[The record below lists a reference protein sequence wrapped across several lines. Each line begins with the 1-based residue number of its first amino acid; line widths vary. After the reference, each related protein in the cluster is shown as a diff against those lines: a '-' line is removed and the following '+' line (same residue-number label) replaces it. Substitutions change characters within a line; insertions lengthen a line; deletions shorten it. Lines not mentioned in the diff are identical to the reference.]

1 MVVLLCS
8 STSVLIKKFWI
19 CRVIIEKNFV
29 SLPQNYMMSKRI
41 CISLWLL
48 ACVLS
53 ITAVTSK
60 RVFQAYTARNGLADN
75 SAQTIRCATSGR
87 LVITTM
93 GQINFF
99 DGNRFSFIDP
109 SKENMYPLPS
119 YSGNYHVYVDK
130 YHHLWLKNTHTVTC
144 VNLLTEMFADSVEE
158 VFREFGINE
167 NVKDFFVDGNGVAYL
182 LTDKGLYSVD
192 SKKYY
197 KVREKCNL
205 QDLETYQ
212 GKYLLLF
219 YETGVVDILELSTG
233 TTVNSC
239 KAYDESMAQKYN
251 KSSVIYKDDFMFYQ
265 VRNGNKGAILLSFNI
280 GKWEWKTLMETP
292 YHLNNLDK
300 RGRLLYIPCEYGYW
314 VCDVESGK
322 VGQVD
327 ELRMLNGRVLTTDVN
342 ALCFDRQGGMWIGT
356 EKWGL
361 LYSRPNNPPFITYT
375 WDQPEAMKY
384 DAMMTNVPS
393 YRTFKGK
400 TVNCLL
406 KDSRG
411 WIWVGTSSGLHLYQK
426 KSDNLP
432 RVFTRRDGLLNNVIH
447 SIVEDKL
454 HNIWVGTSYG
464 ISCLKLGNDGRLIDV
479 LSYNQYDNLPEESFV
494 NGKALCLSD
503 STIIMQSLDHVIAFN
518 PNHMTTLNS
527 SMGFELHPELVGIMV
542 NGNRVRTGD
551 KINGKVLFDQALIR
565 IKEFNFDY
573 DQNSLSLTFSALN
586 HFRPQQTYYRVRV
599 KEQDNAWK
607 IMTPYNSQGMVDSNG
622 QFHLPLPSLKPGTYT
637 IELQAS
643 MAIDDWD
650 STEPREWIIHINE
663 PWWRATGLFVL
674 LGLLLLS
681 LFLLNVYLYVRN
693 ANMKSRRISDEKN
706 IIRRIK
712 LFAERCSHSKDEVLA
727 PLSEEVSGIGSDAS
741 NHLSDEFIETMLKL
755 VDFVEGKRIS
765 QLSMKM
771 LSEKA
776 GMDLQSFYALINAN
790 IYKNPRALVKRVM
803 MNHAEEMLRTSGE
816 DIADIAEKCR
826 FSTPNYFIASF
837 FREYH
842 MLPEE
847 YRRKAVNRQ

>member
-1 MVVLLCS
+1 MRRRLSLL
-8 STSVLIKKFWI
+8 
-19 CRVIIEKNFV
+19 
-29 SLPQNYMMSKRI
+29 
-41 CISLWLL
+41 LWFM

-53 ITAVTSK
+53 VMAVSSR
-60 RVFQAYTARNGLADN
+60 RVFQAYNASNGLADN

-99 DGNRFSFIDP
+99 DGNHFSFIDP
-109 SKENMYPLPS
+109 SKEDMYTLPS

-130 YHHLWLKNTHTVTC
+130 YHHLWLKNTHTITC
-144 VNLLTEMFADSVEE
+144 VDLLTEMFVSSVKD
-158 VFREFGINE
+158 VFREFGITDE
-167 NVKDFFVDGNGVAYL
+167 VKDFFVDTDGIAYL
-182 LTDKGLYSVD
+182 LTNKGLYSVE
-192 SKKYY
+192 SKRYF
-197 KVREKCNL
+197 KVREKWNL

-233 TTVNSC
+233 STVNSC
-239 KAYDESMAQKYN
+239 KAYNEEKAQIYN
-251 KSSVIYKDDFMFYQ
+251 RSSVLYKDDYMFYQ
-265 VRNGNKGAILLSFNI
+265 IRNGNKGAILQSFNI

-292 YHLNNLDK
+292 YHLNNLEK
-300 RGRLLYIPCEYGYW
+300 RGNLLYIPCEYGYW
-314 VCDVESGK
+314 VVDVESGRA
-322 VGQVD
+322 GQVD
-327 ELRMLNGRVLTTDVN
+327 ELRMMNGRMINTDIN
-342 ALCFDRQGGMWIGT
+342 ALCFDRQGGLWIGT

-361 LYSRPNNPPFITYT
+361 LYSRPSNPPFITYT

-384 DAMMTNVPS
+384 DAIMANIS
-393 YRTFKGK
+393 AYRTFKGK
-400 TVNCLL
+400 TVNALL

-411 WIWVGTSSGLHLYQK
+411 WIWVGTPSGLHLYK
-426 KSDNLP
+426 KESDNLP
-432 RVFTRRDGLLNNVIH
+432 HVFNRRDGLLNNVIH

-464 ISCLKLGNDGRLIDV
+464 ISCLKLGDDGHLIDV
-479 LSYNQYDNLPEESFV
+479 LSYNQYDNVPEESFV
-494 NGKALCLSD
+494 NGKALCLPD
-503 STIIMQSLDHVIAFN
+503 STIVMQSLDHVVVFN
-518 PNHMTTLNS
+518 PNRMATLHS
-527 SMGFELHPELVGIMV
+527 SMGFELYPELVGLMV
-542 NGNRVRTGD
+542 NGNRIRTGE
-551 KINGKVLFDQALIR
+551 KLNGKVILDLALIR
-565 IKEFNFDY
+565 MKEFNFDY

-599 KEQDNAWK
+599 KEMDNVWK
-607 IMTPYNSQGMVDSNG
+607 IMTPYNSQGLVDSKG

-643 MAIDDWD
+643 MSIDDWE
-650 STEPREWIIHINE
+650 TEPREWVIHINE

-674 LGLLLLS
+674 LGLVLLL

-693 ANMKSRRISDEKN
+693 ANMRSHRISEEKN

-712 LFAERCSHSKDEVLA
+712 LFAEQCTHDINANMLASQEDEVSGVGNNSTNY
-727 PLSEEVSGIGSDAS
+727 LSEE
-741 NHLSDEFIETMLKL
+741 FIQTMLKL
-755 VDFVEGKRIS
+755 IDFVDERRIS

-771 LSEKA
+771 LSDKV
-776 GMDLQSFYALINAN
+776 GMDLLNFYTLINAN
-790 IYKNPRALVKRVM
+790 VYKSPRELVKRVM
-803 MNHAEEMLRTSGE
+803 MKRAEELLRTSGE

-826 FSTPNYFIASF
+826 FSSPNYFIGTF

>member
-1 MVVLLCS
+1 MRRRLSLL
-8 STSVLIKKFWI
+8 
-19 CRVIIEKNFV
+19 
-29 SLPQNYMMSKRI
+29 
-41 CISLWLL
+41 LWFM

-53 ITAVTSK
+53 VMAVSSR
-60 RVFQAYTARNGLADN
+60 RVFQAYNASNGLADN

-109 SKENMYPLPS
+109 SKEDMYTLPS

-130 YHHLWLKNTHTVTC
+130 YHHLWLKNTHTITC
-144 VNLLTEMFADSVEE
+144 VDLLTEMFVSSVKD
-158 VFREFGINE
+158 VFREFGITDE
-167 NVKDFFVDGNGVAYL
+167 VKDFFVDADGIAYL
-182 LTDKGLYSVD
+182 LTNKGLYSVE
-192 SKKYY
+192 SKRYF
-197 KVREKCNL
+197 KVREKWNL

-233 TTVNSC
+233 STVNSC
-239 KAYDESMAQKYN
+239 KAYNEEKAQIYN
-251 KSSVIYKDDFMFYQ
+251 RSSVLYKDDYMFYQ
-265 VRNGNKGAILLSFNI
+265 IRNGNKGAILQSFNV

-292 YHLNNLDK
+292 YHLNNLEK
-300 RGRLLYIPCEYGYW
+300 RGNLLYIPCEYGYW
-314 VCDVESGK
+314 VVDVESGRA
-322 VGQVD
+322 GQVD
-327 ELRMLNGRVLTTDVN
+327 ELRMMNGRMINTDVN
-342 ALCFDRQGGMWIGT
+342 ALCFDRQGGLWIGT

-361 LYSRPNNPPFITYT
+361 LYSRPTNPPFIAYT

-384 DAMMTNVPS
+384 DAIMANIS
-393 YRTFKGK
+393 AYRTFKGK
-400 TVNCLL
+400 TVNALL

-411 WIWVGTSSGLHLYQK
+411 WIWVGTPSGLHLYK
-426 KSDNLP
+426 KESDNLP
-432 RVFTRRDGLLNNVIH
+432 HVFNRRDGLLNNVIH

-464 ISCLKLGNDGRLIDV
+464 ISCLKLGDDGHLIDV
-479 LSYNQYDNLPEESFV
+479 LSYNQYDNVPEESFV
-494 NGKALCLSD
+494 NGKALCLPD
-503 STIIMQSLDHVIAFN
+503 STIVMQSLDHVVVFN
-518 PNHMTTLNS
+518 PNRMATLHS
-527 SMGFELHPELVGIMV
+527 SMGFDLYPELVGLMV
-542 NGNRVRTGD
+542 NGNRIRTGEEL
-551 KINGKVLFDQALIR
+551 NGKVILDLALIR
-565 IKEFNFDY
+565 MKEFNFDY

-599 KEQDNAWK
+599 KEMDNVWK
-607 IMTPYNSQGMVDSNG
+607 IMTPYNSQGLVDRNG

-643 MAIDDWD
+643 MSIDDWD
-650 STEPREWIIHINE
+650 TEPREWVIHINE

-674 LGLLLLS
+674 LGLVLLL

-693 ANMKSRRISDEKN
+693 ANMRSHRISEEKN

-712 LFAERCSHSKDEVLA
+712 LFAEQCTHDINANMLAPQEDEVSGVGNNSTNY
-727 PLSEEVSGIGSDAS
+727 LSEE
-741 NHLSDEFIETMLKL
+741 FIQTMLKL
-755 VDFVEGKRIS
+755 IDFVDERRIS

-771 LSEKA
+771 LSDKV
-776 GMDLQSFYALINAN
+776 GMDLLNFYTLINAN
-790 IYKNPRALVKRVM
+790 VYKSPHELVKRVM
-803 MNHAEEMLRTSGE
+803 MKRAEELLRTSGE

-826 FSTPNYFIASF
+826 FSSPNYFIGTF

>member
-1 MVVLLCS
+1 M
-8 STSVLIKKFWI
+8 
-19 CRVIIEKNFV
+19 
-29 SLPQNYMMSKRI
+29 
-41 CISLWLL
+41 

-53 ITAVTSK
+53 VMAVSSR
-60 RVFQAYTARNGLADN
+60 RVFQAYNASNGLADN

-109 SKENMYPLPS
+109 SKEDMYTLPS

-130 YHHLWLKNTHTVTC
+130 YHHLWLKNTHTITC
-144 VNLLTEMFADSVEE
+144 VDLLTEMFVSSVKD
-158 VFREFGINE
+158 VFREFGITDE
-167 NVKDFFVDGNGVAYL
+167 VKDFFVDADGIAYL
-182 LTDKGLYSVD
+182 LTNKGLYSVE
-192 SKKYY
+192 SKRYF
-197 KVREKCNL
+197 KVREKWNL

-233 TTVNSC
+233 STVNSC
-239 KAYDESMAQKYN
+239 KAYNEEKAQIYN
-251 KSSVIYKDDFMFYQ
+251 RSSVLYKDDYMFYQ
-265 VRNGNKGAILLSFNI
+265 IRNGNKGAILQSFNV

-292 YHLNNLDK
+292 YHLNNLEK
-300 RGRLLYIPCEYGYW
+300 RGNLLYIPCEYGYW
-314 VCDVESGK
+314 VVDVESGRA
-322 VGQVD
+322 GQVD
-327 ELRMLNGRVLTTDVN
+327 ELRMMNGRMINTDVN
-342 ALCFDRQGGMWIGT
+342 SLCFDRQGGLWIGT

-361 LYSRPNNPPFITYT
+361 LYSRPSNPPFIAYT

-384 DAMMTNVPS
+384 DAIMANIS
-393 YRTFKGK
+393 AYRTFKGK
-400 TVNCLL
+400 TVNALL

-411 WIWVGTSSGLHLYQK
+411 WIWVGTPSGLHLYK
-426 KSDNLP
+426 KESDNLP
-432 RVFTRRDGLLNNVIH
+432 HIFNRRDGLLNNVIH

-464 ISCLKLGNDGRLIDV
+464 ISCLKLGDDGHLIDV
-479 LSYNQYDNLPEESFV
+479 LSYNQYDNVPEESFV
-494 NGKALCLSD
+494 NGKALCLPD
-503 STIIMQSLDHVIAFN
+503 STIVMQSLDHVVVFN
-518 PNHMTTLNS
+518 PNRMATLHS
-527 SMGFELHPELVGIMV
+527 SMGFDLYPELVGLMV
-542 NGNRVRTGD
+542 NGNRIRTGEEL
-551 KINGKVLFDQALIR
+551 NGKVILDLALIR
-565 IKEFNFDY
+565 MKEFNFDY

-599 KEQDNAWK
+599 KEMDNVWK
-607 IMTPYNSQGMVDSNG
+607 IMTPYNSQGLVDSKG

-643 MAIDDWD
+643 MSIDDWD
-650 STEPREWIIHINE
+650 TEPREWVIHINE

-674 LGLLLLS
+674 LGLVLLL

-693 ANMKSRRISDEKN
+693 ANMRSHRISEEKN

-712 LFAERCSHSKDEVLA
+712 LFAEQCTHDINANMLASQEDEVSGVGNNSTNY
-727 PLSEEVSGIGSDAS
+727 LSEE
-741 NHLSDEFIETMLKL
+741 FIQTMLKL
-755 VDFVEGKRIS
+755 IDFVDERRIS

-771 LSEKA
+771 LSDKV
-776 GMDLQSFYALINAN
+776 GMDLLNFYTLINAN
-790 IYKNPRALVKRVM
+790 VYKSPRELVKRVM
-803 MNHAEEMLRTSGE
+803 MKRAEELLRTSGE

-826 FSTPNYFIASF
+826 FSSPNYFIGTF

>member
-1 MVVLLCS
+1 MRRRLSLL
-8 STSVLIKKFWI
+8 
-19 CRVIIEKNFV
+19 
-29 SLPQNYMMSKRI
+29 
-41 CISLWLL
+41 LWFM

-53 ITAVTSK
+53 VMAVSSR
-60 RVFQAYTARNGLADN
+60 RVFQAYNASNGLADN

-109 SKENMYPLPS
+109 SKEDMYTLPS

-130 YHHLWLKNTHTVTC
+130 YHHLWLKNTHTITC
-144 VNLLTEMFADSVEE
+144 VDLLTEMFVSSIKD
-158 VFREFGINE
+158 VFREFGITDE
-167 NVKDFFVDGNGVAYL
+167 VKDFFVDADGIAYL
-182 LTDKGLYSVD
+182 LTNKGLYSVE
-192 SKKYY
+192 SKRYF
-197 KVREKCNL
+197 KVREKWNL

-233 TTVNSC
+233 STVNSC
-239 KAYDESMAQKYN
+239 KAYNEEKAQIYN
-251 KSSVIYKDDFMFYQ
+251 RSSVLYKDDYMFYQ
-265 VRNGNKGAILLSFNI
+265 IRNGNKGAILQSFNV

-292 YHLNNLDK
+292 YHLNNLEK
-300 RGRLLYIPCEYGYW
+300 RGNLLYIPCEYGYW
-314 VCDVESGK
+314 VVDVESGRA
-322 VGQVD
+322 GQVD
-327 ELRMLNGRVLTTDVN
+327 ELRMMNGRMINTDIN
-342 ALCFDRQGGMWIGT
+342 ALCFDRQGGLWIGT

-361 LYSRPNNPPFITYT
+361 LYSRPSNPPFIAYT

-384 DAMMTNVPS
+384 DAIMANIS
-393 YRTFKGK
+393 AYRTFKGK
-400 TVNCLL
+400 TVNALL

-411 WIWVGTSSGLHLYQK
+411 WIWVGTPSGLHLYK
-426 KSDNLP
+426 KESDNLP
-432 RVFTRRDGLLNNVIH
+432 HVFSRRDGLLNNVIH

-464 ISCLKLGNDGRLIDV
+464 ISCLKLGDDGHLIDV
-479 LSYNQYDNLPEESFV
+479 LSYNQYDNVPEESFV
-494 NGKALCLSD
+494 NGKALCLPD
-503 STIIMQSLDHVIAFN
+503 STIVMQSLDHVVVFN
-518 PNHMTTLNS
+518 PNRMATLYS
-527 SMGFELHPELVGIMV
+527 SMGFDLYPELVGLMV
-542 NGNRVRTGD
+542 NGNRIRTGEEL
-551 KINGKVLFDQALIR
+551 NGKVILDLALIR
-565 IKEFNFDY
+565 MKEFNFDY

-599 KEQDNAWK
+599 KEMDNVWK
-607 IMTPYNSQGMVDSNG
+607 IMTPYNSQGLVDRNG

-643 MAIDDWD
+643 MSIDDWD
-650 STEPREWIIHINE
+650 TEPREWVIHINE

-674 LGLLLLS
+674 LGLVLLL

-693 ANMKSRRISDEKN
+693 ANMRSHRISEEKN

-712 LFAERCSHSKDEVLA
+712 LFAEQCTHDINANMLASQEDEVSGVGNNSTNY
-727 PLSEEVSGIGSDAS
+727 LSEE
-741 NHLSDEFIETMLKL
+741 FIQTMLKL
-755 VDFVEGKRIS
+755 IDFVDERRIS

-771 LSEKA
+771 LSDKV
-776 GMDLQSFYALINAN
+776 GMDLLNFYTLINVN
-790 IYKNPRALVKRVM
+790 VYKSPRELVKRVM
-803 MNHAEEMLRTSGE
+803 MKRAEELLRTSGE

-826 FSTPNYFIASF
+826 FSSPNYFIGTF

>member
-1 MVVLLCS
+1 MRRRLSLL
-8 STSVLIKKFWI
+8 
-19 CRVIIEKNFV
+19 
-29 SLPQNYMMSKRI
+29 
-41 CISLWLL
+41 LWFM

-53 ITAVTSK
+53 VMAVSSR
-60 RVFQAYTARNGLADN
+60 RVFQAYNASNGLADN

-109 SKENMYPLPS
+109 SKEDMYTLPS

-130 YHHLWLKNTHTVTC
+130 YHHLWLKNTHTITC
-144 VNLLTEMFADSVEE
+144 VDLLTEMFVSSVKD
-158 VFREFGINE
+158 VFREFGITDE
-167 NVKDFFVDGNGVAYL
+167 VKDFFVDADGIAYL
-182 LTDKGLYSVD
+182 LTNKGLYSVE
-192 SKKYY
+192 SKRYF
-197 KVREKCNL
+197 KVREKWNL

-233 TTVNSC
+233 STVNSC
-239 KAYDESMAQKYN
+239 KAYNEEKAQIYN
-251 KSSVIYKDDFMFYQ
+251 RSSVLYKDDYMFYQ
-265 VRNGNKGAILLSFNI
+265 IRNGNKGAILQSFNV

-292 YHLNNLDK
+292 YHLNNLEK
-300 RGRLLYIPCEYGYW
+300 RGNLLYIPCEYGYW
-314 VCDVESGK
+314 VVDVESGRA
-322 VGQVD
+322 GQVD
-327 ELRMLNGRVLTTDVN
+327 ELRMMNGRMINTDVN
-342 ALCFDRQGGMWIGT
+342 SLCFDRQGGLWIGT

-361 LYSRPNNPPFITYT
+361 LYSRPSNPPFIAYT

-384 DAMMTNVPS
+384 DAIMANIS
-393 YRTFKGK
+393 AYRTFKGK
-400 TVNCLL
+400 TVNALL

-411 WIWVGTSSGLHLYQK
+411 WIWVGTPSGLHLYK
-426 KSDNLP
+426 KESDNLP
-432 RVFTRRDGLLNNVIH
+432 HIFNRRDGLLNNVIH

-464 ISCLKLGNDGRLIDV
+464 ISCLKLGDDGHLIDV
-479 LSYNQYDNLPEESFV
+479 LSYNQYDNVPEESFV
-494 NGKALCLSD
+494 NGKALCLPD
-503 STIIMQSLDHVIAFN
+503 STIVMQSLDHVVVFN
-518 PNHMTTLNS
+518 PNRMATLHS
-527 SMGFELHPELVGIMV
+527 SMGFDLYPELVGLMV
-542 NGNRVRTGD
+542 NGNRIRTGEEL
-551 KINGKVLFDQALIR
+551 NGKVILDLALIR
-565 IKEFNFDY
+565 MKEFNFDY

-599 KEQDNAWK
+599 KEMDNVWK
-607 IMTPYNSQGMVDSNG
+607 IMTPYNSQGLVDSKG

-643 MAIDDWD
+643 MSIDDWD
-650 STEPREWIIHINE
+650 TEPREWVIHINE

-674 LGLLLLS
+674 LGLVLLL

-693 ANMKSRRISDEKN
+693 ANMRSHRISEEKN

-712 LFAERCSHSKDEVLA
+712 LFAEQCTHDINANMLASQEDEVSGVGNNSTNY
-727 PLSEEVSGIGSDAS
+727 LSEE
-741 NHLSDEFIETMLKL
+741 FIQTMLKL
-755 VDFVEGKRIS
+755 IDFVDERRIS

-771 LSEKA
+771 LSDKV
-776 GMDLQSFYALINAN
+776 GMDLLNFYTLINAN
-790 IYKNPRALVKRVM
+790 VYKSPRELVKRVM
-803 MNHAEEMLRTSGE
+803 MKRAEELLRTSGE

-826 FSTPNYFIASF
+826 FSSPNYFIGTF

>member
-1 MVVLLCS
+1 MRRRLSLL
-8 STSVLIKKFWI
+8 
-19 CRVIIEKNFV
+19 
-29 SLPQNYMMSKRI
+29 
-41 CISLWLL
+41 LWFM

-53 ITAVTSK
+53 VMAVSSR
-60 RVFQAYTARNGLADN
+60 RVFQAYNASNGLADN

-109 SKENMYPLPS
+109 SKEDMYTLPS

-130 YHHLWLKNTHTVTC
+130 YHHLWLKNTHTITC
-144 VNLLTEMFADSVEE
+144 VDLLTEMFVSSVKG
-158 VFREFGINE
+158 VFREFGITDE
-167 NVKDFFVDGNGVAYL
+167 VKDFFVDADGIAYL
-182 LTDKGLYSVD
+182 LTNKGLYSVE
-192 SKKYY
+192 SKRYF
-197 KVREKCNL
+197 KVREKWNL

-233 TTVNSC
+233 STVNSC
-239 KAYDESMAQKYN
+239 KAYNEEKAQIYN
-251 KSSVIYKDDFMFYQ
+251 RSSVLYKDDYMFYQ
-265 VRNGNKGAILLSFNI
+265 IRNGNKGAILQSFNI

-292 YHLNNLDK
+292 YHLNNLEK
-300 RGRLLYIPCEYGYW
+300 RGNLLYIPCEYGYW
-314 VCDVESGK
+314 VVDVESGRA
-322 VGQVD
+322 GQVD
-327 ELRMLNGRVLTTDVN
+327 ELRMMNGRMINTDIN
-342 ALCFDRQGGMWIGT
+342 ALCFDRQGGLWIGT

-361 LYSRPNNPPFITYT
+361 LYSRPSNPPFITYT

-384 DAMMTNVPS
+384 DAIMANIS
-393 YRTFKGK
+393 AYRTFKGK
-400 TVNCLL
+400 TVNALL

-411 WIWVGTSSGLHLYQK
+411 WIWVGTPSGLHLYK
-426 KSDNLP
+426 KESDNLP
-432 RVFTRRDGLLNNVIH
+432 HVFNRRDGLLNNVIH

-464 ISCLKLGNDGRLIDV
+464 ISCLKLGDDGLLIDV
-479 LSYNQYDNLPEESFV
+479 LSYNQYDNVPEESFV
-494 NGKALCLSD
+494 NGKALCLPD
-503 STIIMQSLDHVIAFN
+503 STIVMQSLDHVVVFN
-518 PNHMTTLNS
+518 PNRMATLHS
-527 SMGFELHPELVGIMV
+527 SMGFELYPELVGLMV
-542 NGNRVRTGD
+542 NGNRIRTGE
-551 KINGKVLFDQALIR
+551 KLNGKVILDLALIR
-565 IKEFNFDY
+565 MKEFNFDY

-599 KEQDNAWK
+599 KEMDNVWK
-607 IMTPYNSQGMVDSNG
+607 IMTPYNSQGLVDSKG

-643 MAIDDWD
+643 MSIDDWE
-650 STEPREWIIHINE
+650 TEPREWVIHINE

-674 LGLLLLS
+674 LGLVLLL

-693 ANMKSRRISDEKN
+693 ANMRSHRISEEKN

-712 LFAERCSHSKDEVLA
+712 LFAEQCTHDINANMLASQEDEVSGVGNNSTNY
-727 PLSEEVSGIGSDAS
+727 LSEE
-741 NHLSDEFIETMLKL
+741 FIQTMLKL
-755 VDFVEGKRIS
+755 IDFVDERRIS

-771 LSEKA
+771 LSDKV
-776 GMDLQSFYALINAN
+776 GMDLLNFYTLINAN
-790 IYKNPRALVKRVM
+790 VYKSPRELVKRVM
-803 MNHAEEMLRTSGE
+803 MKRAEELLRTSGE

-826 FSTPNYFIASF
+826 FSSPNYFIGTF

>member
-1 MVVLLCS
+1 MRRRLSLL
-8 STSVLIKKFWI
+8 
-19 CRVIIEKNFV
+19 
-29 SLPQNYMMSKRI
+29 
-41 CISLWLL
+41 LWFM

-53 ITAVTSK
+53 VMAVSSR
-60 RVFQAYTARNGLADN
+60 RVFQAYNASNGLADN

-109 SKENMYPLPS
+109 SKEDMYTLPS

-130 YHHLWLKNTHTVTC
+130 YHHLWLKNTHTITC
-144 VNLLTEMFADSVEE
+144 VDLLTEMFVSSVKD
-158 VFREFGINE
+158 VFREFGITDE
-167 NVKDFFVDGNGVAYL
+167 VKDFFVDADGIAYL
-182 LTDKGLYSVD
+182 LTNKGLYSVE
-192 SKKYY
+192 SKRYF
-197 KVREKCNL
+197 KVREKWNL

-233 TTVNSC
+233 STVNSC
-239 KAYDESMAQKYN
+239 KAYNEEKAQIYN
-251 KSSVIYKDDFMFYQ
+251 RSSVLYKDDYMFYQ
-265 VRNGNKGAILLSFNI
+265 IRNGNKGAILQSFNV

-292 YHLNNLDK
+292 YHLNNLEK
-300 RGRLLYIPCEYGYW
+300 RGNLLYIPCEYGYW
-314 VCDVESGK
+314 VVDVESGRA
-322 VGQVD
+322 GQVD
-327 ELRMLNGRVLTTDVN
+327 ELRMMNGRMINTDVN
-342 ALCFDRQGGMWIGT
+342 SLCFDRQGGLWIGT

-361 LYSRPNNPPFITYT
+361 LYSRPSNPPFIAYT

-384 DAMMTNVPS
+384 DAIMANIS
-393 YRTFKGK
+393 AYRTFKGK
-400 TVNCLL
+400 TVNALL

-411 WIWVGTSSGLHLYQK
+411 W
-426 KSDNLP
+426 
-432 RVFTRRDGLLNNVIH
+432 RDGLLNNVIH

-464 ISCLKLGNDGRLIDV
+464 ISCLKLGDDGHLIDV
-479 LSYNQYDNLPEESFV
+479 LSYNQYDNVPEESFV
-494 NGKALCLSD
+494 NGKALCLPD
-503 STIIMQSLDHVIAFN
+503 STIVMQSLDHVVVFN
-518 PNHMTTLNS
+518 PNRMATLHS
-527 SMGFELHPELVGIMV
+527 SMGFDLYPELVGLMV
-542 NGNRVRTGD
+542 NGNRIRTGEEL
-551 KINGKVLFDQALIR
+551 NGKVILDLALIR
-565 IKEFNFDY
+565 MKEFNFDY

-599 KEQDNAWK
+599 KEMDNVWK
-607 IMTPYNSQGMVDSNG
+607 IMTPYNSQGLVDSKG

-643 MAIDDWD
+643 MSIDDWD
-650 STEPREWIIHINE
+650 TEPREWVIHINE

-674 LGLLLLS
+674 LGLVLLL

-693 ANMKSRRISDEKN
+693 ANMRSHRISEEKN

-712 LFAERCSHSKDEVLA
+712 LFAEQCTHDINANMLASQEDEVSGVGNNSTNY
-727 PLSEEVSGIGSDAS
+727 LSEE
-741 NHLSDEFIETMLKL
+741 FIQTMLKL
-755 VDFVEGKRIS
+755 IDFVDERRIS

-771 LSEKA
+771 LSDKV
-776 GMDLQSFYALINAN
+776 GMDLLNFYTLINAN
-790 IYKNPRALVKRVM
+790 VYKSPRELVKRVM
-803 MNHAEEMLRTSGE
+803 MKRAEELLRTSGE

-826 FSTPNYFIASF
+826 FSSPNYFIGTF

>member
-1 MVVLLCS
+1 MRRRLSLL
-8 STSVLIKKFWI
+8 
-19 CRVIIEKNFV
+19 
-29 SLPQNYMMSKRI
+29 
-41 CISLWLL
+41 LWFM

-53 ITAVTSK
+53 VMAVSSR
-60 RVFQAYTARNGLADN
+60 RVFQAYNASNGLADN

-109 SKENMYPLPS
+109 SKEDMYTLPS

-130 YHHLWLKNTHTVTC
+130 YHHLWLKNTHTITC
-144 VNLLTEMFADSVEE
+144 VDLLTEMFVSSVKD
-158 VFREFGINE
+158 VFREFGITDE
-167 NVKDFFVDGNGVAYL
+167 VKDFFIDADGIAYL
-182 LTDKGLYSVD
+182 LTDKGLYSVE
-192 SKKYY
+192 SKRYF
-197 KVREKCNL
+197 KVREKWNL

-233 TTVNSC
+233 STVNSC
-239 KAYDESMAQKYN
+239 KAYNEEKAQIYN
-251 KSSVIYKDDFMFYQ
+251 RSSVLYKDDYMFYQ
-265 VRNGNKGAILLSFNI
+265 IRNGNKGAILQSFNV

-292 YHLNNLDK
+292 YHLNNLEK
-300 RGRLLYIPCEYGYW
+300 RGNLLYIPCEYGYW
-314 VCDVESGK
+314 VVDVESGRA
-322 VGQVD
+322 GQVD
-327 ELRMLNGRVLTTDVN
+327 ELRMMNGRMINTDIN
-342 ALCFDRQGGMWIGT
+342 ALCFDRQGGLWIGT

-361 LYSRPNNPPFITYT
+361 LYSRPSNPPFIAYT

-384 DAMMTNVPS
+384 DAIMANIS
-393 YRTFKGK
+393 AYRTFKGK
-400 TVNCLL
+400 TVNALL

-411 WIWVGTSSGLHLYQK
+411 WIWVGTPSGLHLYK
-426 KSDNLP
+426 KESDNLP
-432 RVFTRRDGLLNNVIH
+432 HVFNRRDGLLNNVIH

-464 ISCLKLGNDGRLIDV
+464 ISCLKLGDDGHLIDV
-479 LSYNQYDNLPEESFV
+479 LSYNQYDNVPEESFV
-494 NGKALCLSD
+494 NGKALCLPD
-503 STIIMQSLDHVIAFN
+503 STIVMQSLDHVVVFN
-518 PNHMTTLNS
+518 PNRMATLHS
-527 SMGFELHPELVGIMV
+527 SMGFDLYPELVGLMV
-542 NGNRVRTGD
+542 NGNRIRTGEEL
-551 KINGKVLFDQALIR
+551 NGKVILDLALIR
-565 IKEFNFDY
+565 MKEFNFDY

-599 KEQDNAWK
+599 KEMDNVWK
-607 IMTPYNSQGMVDSNG
+607 IMTPYNSQGLVDSKG
-622 QFHLPLPSLKPGTYT
+622 QYHLPLPSLKPGTYT

-643 MAIDDWD
+643 MNIDDWE
-650 STEPREWIIHINE
+650 TEPREWVIHINE

-674 LGLLLLS
+674 LGLVLLL

-693 ANMKSRRISDEKN
+693 ANMRSHRISEEKN

-712 LFAERCSHSKDEVLA
+712 LFAEQCTHDINANMLASQEDEVSGVGNNSTNY
-727 PLSEEVSGIGSDAS
+727 LSEE
-741 NHLSDEFIETMLKL
+741 FIQTMLKL
-755 VDFVEGKRIS
+755 IDFVDERRIS

-771 LSEKA
+771 LSDKV
-776 GMDLQSFYALINAN
+776 GMDLLNFYTLINAN
-790 IYKNPRALVKRVM
+790 VYKSPHELVKRVM
-803 MNHAEEMLRTSGE
+803 MKRAEELLRTSGE

-826 FSTPNYFIASF
+826 FSSPNYFIGTF

>member
-1 MVVLLCS
+1 MRRRLSLL
-8 STSVLIKKFWI
+8 
-19 CRVIIEKNFV
+19 
-29 SLPQNYMMSKRI
+29 
-41 CISLWLL
+41 LWFM

-53 ITAVTSK
+53 VMAVSSR
-60 RVFQAYTARNGLADN
+60 RVFQAYNASNGLADN

-109 SKENMYPLPS
+109 SKEDMYTLPS

-130 YHHLWLKNTHTVTC
+130 YHHLWLKNTHTITC
-144 VNLLTEMFADSVEE
+144 VDLLTEMFVSSIKD
-158 VFREFGINE
+158 VFREFGITDE
-167 NVKDFFVDGNGVAYL
+167 VKDFFVDADGIAYL
-182 LTDKGLYSVD
+182 LTNKGLYSVE
-192 SKKYY
+192 SKRYF
-197 KVREKCNL
+197 KVREKWNL

-233 TTVNSC
+233 STVNSC
-239 KAYDESMAQKYN
+239 KAYNEEKAQIYN
-251 KSSVIYKDDFMFYQ
+251 RSSVLYKDDYMFYQ
-265 VRNGNKGAILLSFNI
+265 IRNGNKGAILQSFNV

-292 YHLNNLDK
+292 YHLNNLEK
-300 RGRLLYIPCEYGYW
+300 RGNLLYIPCEYGYW
-314 VCDVESGK
+314 VVDVESGRA
-322 VGQVD
+322 GQVD
-327 ELRMLNGRVLTTDVN
+327 ELRMMNGRMINTDVN
-342 ALCFDRQGGMWIGT
+342 SLCFDRQGGLWIGT

-361 LYSRPNNPPFITYT
+361 LYSRPSNPPFIAYT

-384 DAMMTNVPS
+384 DAIMANIS
-393 YRTFKGK
+393 AYRTFKGK
-400 TVNCLL
+400 TVNALL

-411 WIWVGTSSGLHLYQK
+411 WIWVGTPSGLHLYK
-426 KSDNLP
+426 KESDNLP
-432 RVFTRRDGLLNNVIH
+432 HIFNRRDGLLNNVIH

-464 ISCLKLGNDGRLIDV
+464 ISCLKLGDDGHLIDV
-479 LSYNQYDNLPEESFV
+479 LSYNQYDNVPEESFV
-494 NGKALCLSD
+494 NGKALCLPD
-503 STIIMQSLDHVIAFN
+503 STIVMQSLDHVVVFN
-518 PNHMTTLNS
+518 PNRMATLHS
-527 SMGFELHPELVGIMV
+527 SMGFDLYPELVGLMV
-542 NGNRVRTGD
+542 NGNRIRTGEEL
-551 KINGKVLFDQALIR
+551 NGKVILDLALIR
-565 IKEFNFDY
+565 MKEFNFDY

-599 KEQDNAWK
+599 KEMDNVWK
-607 IMTPYNSQGMVDSNG
+607 IMTPYNSQGLVDSKG

-643 MAIDDWD
+643 MSIDDWD
-650 STEPREWIIHINE
+650 TEPREWVIHINE

-674 LGLLLLS
+674 LGLVLLL

-693 ANMKSRRISDEKN
+693 ANMRSHRISEEKN

-712 LFAERCSHSKDEVLA
+712 LFAEQCTHDINANMLVSQEDEISGVGNNSTNY
-727 PLSEEVSGIGSDAS
+727 LSEE
-741 NHLSDEFIETMLKL
+741 FIQTMLKL
-755 VDFVEGKRIS
+755 IDFVDERRIS

-771 LSEKA
+771 LSDKV
-776 GMDLQSFYALINAN
+776 GMDLLNFYTLINAN
-790 IYKNPRALVKRVM
+790 VYKSPRELVKRVM
-803 MNHAEEMLRTSGE
+803 MKRAEELLRTSGE

-826 FSTPNYFIASF
+826 FSSPNYFIGTF

>member
-1 MVVLLCS
+1 MRRRLSLL
-8 STSVLIKKFWI
+8 
-19 CRVIIEKNFV
+19 
-29 SLPQNYMMSKRI
+29 
-41 CISLWLL
+41 LWFM

-53 ITAVTSK
+53 VMAVSSR
-60 RVFQAYTARNGLADN
+60 RVFQAYNASNGLADN

-109 SKENMYPLPS
+109 SKEDMYTLPS

-130 YHHLWLKNTHTVTC
+130 YHHLWLKNTHTITC
-144 VNLLTEMFADSVEE
+144 VDLLTEMFVSSIKD
-158 VFREFGINE
+158 VFREFGITDE
-167 NVKDFFVDGNGVAYL
+167 VKDFFVDADGIAYL
-182 LTDKGLYSVD
+182 LTNKGLYSVE
-192 SKKYY
+192 SKRYF
-197 KVREKCNL
+197 KVREKWNL

-233 TTVNSC
+233 STVNSC
-239 KAYDESMAQKYN
+239 KAYNEEKAQIYN
-251 KSSVIYKDDFMFYQ
+251 RSSVLYKDDYMFYQ
-265 VRNGNKGAILLSFNI
+265 IRNGNKGAILQSFNV

-292 YHLNNLDK
+292 YHLNNLEK
-300 RGRLLYIPCEYGYW
+300 RGNLLYIPCEYGYW
-314 VCDVESGK
+314 VVDVESGRA
-322 VGQVD
+322 GQVD
-327 ELRMLNGRVLTTDVN
+327 ELRMMNGRMINTDVN
-342 ALCFDRQGGMWIGT
+342 ALCFDRQGGLWIGT

-361 LYSRPNNPPFITYT
+361 LYSRPTNPPFIAYT

-384 DAMMTNVPS
+384 DAIMANIS
-393 YRTFKGK
+393 AYRTFKGK
-400 TVNCLL
+400 TVNALL

-411 WIWVGTSSGLHLYQK
+411 WIWVGTPSGLHLYK
-426 KSDNLP
+426 KESDNLP
-432 RVFTRRDGLLNNVIH
+432 HVFNRRDGLLNNVIH

-464 ISCLKLGNDGRLIDV
+464 ISCLKLGDDGHLIDV
-479 LSYNQYDNLPEESFV
+479 LSYNQYDNVPEESFV
-494 NGKALCLSD
+494 NGKALCLPD
-503 STIIMQSLDHVIAFN
+503 STIVMQSLDHVVVFN
-518 PNHMTTLNS
+518 PNRMATLHS
-527 SMGFELHPELVGIMV
+527 SMGFDLYPELVGLMV
-542 NGNRVRTGD
+542 NGNRIRTGEEL
-551 KINGKVLFDQALIR
+551 NGKVILDLALIR
-565 IKEFNFDY
+565 MKEFNFDY

-599 KEQDNAWK
+599 KEMDNVWK
-607 IMTPYNSQGMVDSNG
+607 IMTPYNSQGLVDRNG

-643 MAIDDWD
+643 MSIDDWD
-650 STEPREWIIHINE
+650 TEPREWVIHINE

-674 LGLLLLS
+674 LGLVLLL

-693 ANMKSRRISDEKN
+693 ANMRSHRISEEKN

-712 LFAERCSHSKDEVLA
+712 LFAEQCTHDINANMLAPQEDEVSGVGNNSTNY
-727 PLSEEVSGIGSDAS
+727 LSEE
-741 NHLSDEFIETMLKL
+741 FIQTMLKL
-755 VDFVEGKRIS
+755 IDFVDERRIS

-771 LSEKA
+771 LSDKV
-776 GMDLQSFYALINAN
+776 GMDLLNFYTLINAN
-790 IYKNPRALVKRVM
+790 VYKSPHELVKRVM
-803 MNHAEEMLRTSGE
+803 MKRAEELLRTSGE

-826 FSTPNYFIASF
+826 FSSPNYFIGTF

>member
-1 MVVLLCS
+1 MRRRLSLL
-8 STSVLIKKFWI
+8 
-19 CRVIIEKNFV
+19 
-29 SLPQNYMMSKRI
+29 
-41 CISLWLL
+41 LWFM

-53 ITAVTSK
+53 VMAVSSR
-60 RVFQAYTARNGLADN
+60 RVFQAYNASNGLADN

-99 DGNRFSFIDP
+99 DGNHFSFIDP
-109 SKENMYPLPS
+109 SKEDMYTLPS

-130 YHHLWLKNTHTVTC
+130 YHHLWLKNTHTITC
-144 VNLLTEMFADSVEE
+144 VDLLTEMFVSSVKD
-158 VFREFGINE
+158 VFREFGITDE
-167 NVKDFFVDGNGVAYL
+167 VKDFFVDTDGIAYL
-182 LTDKGLYSVD
+182 LTNKGLYSVE
-192 SKKYY
+192 SKRYF
-197 KVREKCNL
+197 KVREKWNL

-233 TTVNSC
+233 STVNSC
-239 KAYDESMAQKYN
+239 KAYNEEKAQIYN
-251 KSSVIYKDDFMFYQ
+251 RSSVLYKDDYMFYQ
-265 VRNGNKGAILLSFNI
+265 IRNGNKGAILQSFNI

-292 YHLNNLDK
+292 YHLNNLEK
-300 RGRLLYIPCEYGYW
+300 RGNLLYIPCEYGYW
-314 VCDVESGK
+314 VVDVESGRA
-322 VGQVD
+322 GQVD
-327 ELRMLNGRVLTTDVN
+327 ELRMMNGRVINTDIN
-342 ALCFDRQGGMWIGT
+342 ALCFDRQGGLWIGT

-361 LYSRPNNPPFITYT
+361 LYSRPSNPPFIAYT

-384 DAMMTNVPS
+384 DAIMANIS
-393 YRTFKGK
+393 AYRTFKGK
-400 TVNCLL
+400 TVNALL

-411 WIWVGTSSGLHLYQK
+411 WIWVGTPSGLHLYK
-426 KSDNLP
+426 KESDNLP
-432 RVFTRRDGLLNNVIH
+432 HVFNRRDGLLNNVIH

-464 ISCLKLGNDGRLIDV
+464 ISCLKLGDDGLLIDV
-479 LSYNQYDNLPEESFV
+479 LSYNQYDNVPEESFV
-494 NGKALCLSD
+494 NGKALCLPD
-503 STIIMQSLDHVIAFN
+503 STIVMQSLDHVVVFN
-518 PNHMTTLNS
+518 PNRMATLHS
-527 SMGFELHPELVGIMV
+527 SMGFDLYPELVGLMV
-542 NGNRVRTGD
+542 NGNRIRTGE
-551 KINGKVLFDQALIR
+551 KLNGKVILDLALIR
-565 IKEFNFDY
+565 MKEFNFDY

-599 KEQDNAWK
+599 KEMDNVWK
-607 IMTPYNSQGMVDSNG
+607 IMTPYNSQGLVDSKG

-643 MAIDDWD
+643 MSIDDWE
-650 STEPREWIIHINE
+650 TEPREWVIHINE

-674 LGLLLLS
+674 LGLVLLL

-693 ANMKSRRISDEKN
+693 ANMRSHRISEEKN

-712 LFAERCSHSKDEVLA
+712 LFAEQCTHDINANMLASQEDEVSGVGNNSTNY
-727 PLSEEVSGIGSDAS
+727 LSEE
-741 NHLSDEFIETMLKL
+741 FIQTMLKL
-755 VDFVEGKRIS
+755 IDFVDERRIS

-771 LSEKA
+771 LSDKV
-776 GMDLQSFYALINAN
+776 GMDLLNFYTLINAN
-790 IYKNPRALVKRVM
+790 VYKSPRELVKRVM
-803 MNHAEEMLRTSGE
+803 MKRAEELLRTSGE

-826 FSTPNYFIASF
+826 FSSPNYFIGTF

>member
-1 MVVLLCS
+1 MLGHKQFDEKLLDFS
-8 STSVLIKKFWI
+8 MIIK
-19 CRVIIEKNFV
+19 KNFV
-29 SLPQNYMMSKRI
+29 SLPRNFSMRRRLSI
-41 CISLWLL
+41 VVWLL

-53 ITAVTSK
+53 VTAVTSR
-60 RVFQAYTARNGLADN
+60 RVFQAYNASDGLADN

-109 SKENMYPLPS
+109 AKENMYPLPS
-119 YSGNYHVYVDK
+119 YSGTYHVYVDK

-144 VNLLTEMFADSVEE
+144 VDLLTEMFVASVED
-158 VFREFGINE
+158 VFREFGINGE
-167 NVKDFFVDGNGVAYL
+167 VKDFFVDGNGVAYL
-182 LTDKGLYSVD
+182 LTAKGLYSVD

-219 YETGVVDILELSTG
+219 YETGEVDILELSTG

-239 KAYDESMAQKYN
+239 KAYGEDEARKYD
-251 KSSVIYKDDFMFYQ
+251 KSSVLYKDDNMFYQ
-265 VRNGNKGAILLSFNI
+265 IRNGSKGAILQSFNI
-280 GKWEWKTLMETP
+280 GKWEWKKLLETP
-292 YHLNNLDK
+292 YHLNNLEK
-300 RGRLLYIPCEYGYW
+300 RGNLIYIPCEYGYW
-314 VCDVESGK
+314 VYEVETGK
-322 VGQVD
+322 AGQVD
-327 ELRMLNGRVLTTDVN
+327 GLKMLDGRQLNTDIN

-361 LYSRPNNPPFITYT
+361 LYSRPNNPPFTSYT
-375 WDQPEAMKY
+375 WDHTEAWKY
-384 DAMMTNVPS
+384 DAMMANVPS
-393 YRTFKGK
+393 YRTYKGK
-400 TVNCLL
+400 TVNTLL

-411 WIWVGTSSGLHLYQK
+411 WIWVGTSSGLHLYQRE
-426 KSDNLP
+426 SDNLP
-432 RVFTRRDGLLNNVIH
+432 RAFTRRDGLQNNVIH

-464 ISCLKLGNDGRLIDV
+464 VSCLKLDSDGRLIDII
-479 LSYNQYDNLPEESFV
+479 SYNQYDNLPEESFV

-503 STIIMQSLDHVIAFN
+503 GTIVMQSLDHVVTFN
-518 PNHMTTLNS
+518 PAHMTTLHS
-527 SMGFELHPELVGIMV
+527 SMGFKLYPELVSLMI
-542 NGNRVRTGD
+542 NGNRVRTGEEV
-551 KINGKVLFDQALIR
+551 NGKVVLPLALIR
-565 IKEFNFDY
+565 MKEFNFDY

-599 KEQDNAWK
+599 KEMDNKWK
-607 IMTPYNSQGMVDSNG
+607 VMTPYNSQGMVDSKG

-637 IELQAS
+637 IELQTS
-643 MAIDDWD
+643 MSIEDWD
-650 STEPREWIIHINE
+650 TEPREWVIHINE

-674 LGLLLLS
+674 LGLILLA

-693 ANMKSRRISDEKN
+693 ANMKSRRISEEKVVL
-706 IIRRIK
+706 RRIK
-712 LFAERCSHSKDEVLA
+712 KYAERSLHNTNEKLA
-727 PLSEEVSGIGSDAS
+727 PTPEEISGLGIDAS
-741 NHLSDEFIETMLKL
+741 NHLSEEFVQTMLKL
-755 VDFVEGKRIS
+755 LDMVDSKRIS

-771 LSEKA
+771 LSERA
-776 GMDLQSFYALINAN
+776 GMSLEDFYALVNAN
-790 IYKNPRALVKRVM
+790 IYKDPRALEKRVM
-803 MNHAEEMLRTSGE
+803 MNRAEELLRTSGD

-826 FSTPNYFIASF
+826 FSSPNYFIASF
-837 FREYH
+837 FHEYH

-847 YRRKAVNRQ
+847 YRRKPLTNP

>member
-1 MVVLLCS
+1 M
-8 STSVLIKKFWI
+8 
-19 CRVIIEKNFV
+19 
-29 SLPQNYMMSKRI
+29 
-41 CISLWLL
+41 

-53 ITAVTSK
+53 VMAVSSR
-60 RVFQAYTARNGLADN
+60 RVFQAYNASNGLADN

-109 SKENMYPLPS
+109 SKEDMYTLPS

-130 YHHLWLKNTHTVTC
+130 YHHLWLKNTHTITC
-144 VNLLTEMFADSVEE
+144 VDLLTEMFVSSIKD
-158 VFREFGINE
+158 VFREFGITDE
-167 NVKDFFVDGNGVAYL
+167 VTDFFVDADGIAYL
-182 LTDKGLYSVD
+182 LTNKGLYSVE
-192 SKKYY
+192 SKRYF
-197 KVREKCNL
+197 KVREKWNL

-233 TTVNSC
+233 STVNSC
-239 KAYDESMAQKYN
+239 KAYNEEKAQIYN
-251 KSSVIYKDDFMFYQ
+251 RSSVLYKDDYMFYQ
-265 VRNGNKGAILLSFNI
+265 IRNGNKGAILQSFNV

-292 YHLNNLDK
+292 YHLNNLEK
-300 RGRLLYIPCEYGYW
+300 RGNLLYIPCEYGYW
-314 VCDVESGK
+314 VVDVESGRA
-322 VGQVD
+322 GQVD
-327 ELRMLNGRVLTTDVN
+327 ELRMMNGRMINTDIN
-342 ALCFDRQGGMWIGT
+342 ALCFDRQGGLWIGT

-361 LYSRPNNPPFITYT
+361 LYSRPSNPPFIAYT

-384 DAMMTNVPS
+384 DAIMANIS
-393 YRTFKGK
+393 AYRTFKGK
-400 TVNCLL
+400 TVNALL

-411 WIWVGTSSGLHLYQK
+411 WIWVGTPSGLHLYK
-426 KSDNLP
+426 KESDNLP
-432 RVFTRRDGLLNNVIH
+432 HVFNRRDGLLNNVIH

-464 ISCLKLGNDGRLIDV
+464 ISCLKLGDDGHLIDV
-479 LSYNQYDNLPEESFV
+479 LSYNQYDNVPEESFV
-494 NGKALCLSD
+494 NGKALCLPD
-503 STIIMQSLDHVIAFN
+503 STIVMQSLDHVVVFN
-518 PNHMTTLNS
+518 PNRMATLYS
-527 SMGFELHPELVGIMV
+527 SMGFDLYPELVGLMV
-542 NGNRVRTGD
+542 NGNRIRTGEEL
-551 KINGKVLFDQALIR
+551 NGKVILDLALIR
-565 IKEFNFDY
+565 MKEFNFDY

-599 KEQDNAWK
+599 KEMDNVWK
-607 IMTPYNSQGMVDSNG
+607 IMTPYNSQGLVDRNG

-643 MAIDDWD
+643 MSIDDWD
-650 STEPREWIIHINE
+650 TEPREWVIHINE

-674 LGLLLLS
+674 LGLVLLL

-693 ANMKSRRISDEKN
+693 ANMRSHRISEEKN

-712 LFAERCSHSKDEVLA
+712 LFAEQCTHDINANMLASQEDEVSGVGNNSTNY
-727 PLSEEVSGIGSDAS
+727 LSEE
-741 NHLSDEFIETMLKL
+741 FIQTMLKL
-755 VDFVEGKRIS
+755 IDFVDERRIS

-771 LSEKA
+771 LSDKV
-776 GMDLQSFYALINAN
+776 GMDLLNFYTLINAN
-790 IYKNPRALVKRVM
+790 VYKSPRELVKRVM
-803 MNHAEEMLRTSGE
+803 MKRAEELLRTSGE

-826 FSTPNYFIASF
+826 FSSPNYFIGTF

>member
-1 MVVLLCS
+1 M
-8 STSVLIKKFWI
+8 
-19 CRVIIEKNFV
+19 
-29 SLPQNYMMSKRI
+29 
-41 CISLWLL
+41 

-53 ITAVTSK
+53 VMAVSSR
-60 RVFQAYTARNGLADN
+60 RVFQAYNASNGLADN

-109 SKENMYPLPS
+109 SKEDMYTLPS

-130 YHHLWLKNTHTVTC
+130 YHHLWLKNTHTITC
-144 VNLLTEMFADSVEE
+144 VDLLTEMFVSSIKD
-158 VFREFGINE
+158 VFREFGITDE
-167 NVKDFFVDGNGVAYL
+167 VKDFFVDADGIAYL
-182 LTDKGLYSVD
+182 LTNKGLYSVE
-192 SKKYY
+192 SKRYF
-197 KVREKCNL
+197 KVREKWNL

-233 TTVNSC
+233 STVNSC
-239 KAYDESMAQKYN
+239 KAYNEEKAQIYN
-251 KSSVIYKDDFMFYQ
+251 RSSVLYKDDYMFYQ
-265 VRNGNKGAILLSFNI
+265 IRNGNKGAILQSFNV

-292 YHLNNLDK
+292 YHLNNLEK
-300 RGRLLYIPCEYGYW
+300 RGNLLYIPCEYGYW
-314 VCDVESGK
+314 VVDVESGRA
-322 VGQVD
+322 GQVD
-327 ELRMLNGRVLTTDVN
+327 ELRMMNGRMINTDIN
-342 ALCFDRQGGMWIGT
+342 ALCFDRQGGLWIGT

-361 LYSRPNNPPFITYT
+361 LYSRPSNPPFIAYT

-384 DAMMTNVPS
+384 DAIMANIS
-393 YRTFKGK
+393 AYRTFKGK
-400 TVNCLL
+400 TVNALL

-411 WIWVGTSSGLHLYQK
+411 WIWVGTPSGLHLYK
-426 KSDNLP
+426 KESDNLP
-432 RVFTRRDGLLNNVIH
+432 HVFSRRDGLLNNVIH

-464 ISCLKLGNDGRLIDV
+464 ISCLKLGDDGHLIDV
-479 LSYNQYDNLPEESFV
+479 LSYNQYDNVPEESFV
-494 NGKALCLSD
+494 NGKALCLPD
-503 STIIMQSLDHVIAFN
+503 STIVMQSLDHVVVFN
-518 PNHMTTLNS
+518 PNRMATLYS
-527 SMGFELHPELVGIMV
+527 SMGFDLYPELVGLMV
-542 NGNRVRTGD
+542 NGNRIRTGEEL
-551 KINGKVLFDQALIR
+551 NGKVILDLALIR
-565 IKEFNFDY
+565 MKEFNFDY

-599 KEQDNAWK
+599 KEMDNVWK
-607 IMTPYNSQGMVDSNG
+607 IMTPYNSQGLVDRNG

-643 MAIDDWD
+643 MSIDDWD
-650 STEPREWIIHINE
+650 TEPREWVIHINE

-674 LGLLLLS
+674 LGLVLLL

-693 ANMKSRRISDEKN
+693 ANMRSHRISEEKN

-712 LFAERCSHSKDEVLA
+712 LFAEQCTHDINANMLASQEDEVSGVGNNSTNY
-727 PLSEEVSGIGSDAS
+727 LSEE
-741 NHLSDEFIETMLKL
+741 FIQTMLKL
-755 VDFVEGKRIS
+755 IDFVDERRIS

-771 LSEKA
+771 LSDKV
-776 GMDLQSFYALINAN
+776 GMDLLNFYTLINAN
-790 IYKNPRALVKRVM
+790 VYKSPRELVKRVM
-803 MNHAEEMLRTSGE
+803 MKRAEELLRTSGE

-826 FSTPNYFIASF
+826 FSSPNYFIGTF